1 MRISK
6 MGIDLIKK
14 FEGFRSKSYV
24 CPAGYKTIGYGHVIT
39 NNDKNYKEI
48 VSQEQA
54 DTLLLNDLELAENSV
69 LRNIKVS
76 LTQWQF
82 DALVSFTFNLGAA
95 ALQRSTLKQK
105 INRLEHDLVPKE
117 LMRWV
122 YVGGKVMPG
131 LLRRRIAEATLYNA
145 VN

>member
-14 FEGFRSKSYV
+14 FEGFRSKAYV

-39 NNDKNYKEI
+39 NDDKNHEEI

-131 LLRRRIAEATLYNA
+131 LLRRRIAEANLYNA